1 MHWATSAA
9 VHPLPHSACTLRP
22 RRQLPPPTPQF
33 ASYLEQAFP
42 RAKVIRR
49 NGAIPASSAAYS
61 YMCFEMAVDEDID
74 LLFIEFT
81 MNDGFE
87 DAMVDNSRVKVM

>member
-1 MHWATSAA
+1 
-9 VHPLPHSACTLRP
+9 
-22 RRQLPPPTPQF
+22 
-33 ASYLEQAFP
+33 
-42 RAKVIRR
+42 
-49 NGAIPASSAAYS
+49 
-61 YMCFEMAVDEDID
+61 MCFEMAVDEDID